1 MPESVIPDKYAEQVP
16 RFSLPKEFTNPPET
30 PSTPPVEKAPAASAP
45 KEPKAE
51 TTPKVE
57 AVPEAPEAPEVPEV
71 KSETTEK
78 DQAPPPA
85 KTGEEKR
92 IFRAIRKANEAQA
105 RAEAAERRLQELE
118 TQRREPQ
125 IPSSKPRMEDFTDI
139 GEFEKAVDKWARVEA
154 VKEYE
159 TKQREQASRTQSEKL
174 TRDWQEKVDDSD
186 YEDWDEIVG
195 NLKPETPLNIA
206 LMHTE
211 NGVDIAYHLG
221 KNRKEV
227 DRILGLNPAQ
237 QFIEIG
243 KLSVKLSL
251 KAEPPKQPSKAPP
264 PIAPLSVASAVPDDQ
279 IKPQQPYEEYQ
290 KIGNKLFR
298 GRR

>member
-16 RFSLPKEFTNPPET
+16 RFTLPKEFTNPPET

-45 KEPKAE
+45 TEPKAE

-57 AVPEAPEAPEVPEV
+57 AAPEVA
-71 KSETTEK
+71 ETPTEK

-125 IPSSKPRMEDFTDI
+125 IPSSKPMSGDFTDI
-139 GEFEKAVDKWARVEA
+139 GEFEKAVDKWARAEA

-159 TKQREQASRTQSEKL
+159 TKQREQASRTQNEKL

-251 KAEPPKQPSKAPP
+251 KAEPPKQSSKAPP
-264 PIAPLSVASAVPDDQ
+264 PIAPVSGASAVPDDT
-279 IKPQQPYEEYQ
+279 IKPQQPFEEYQ
-290 KIGNKLFR
+290 KIGNKMFR